1 MAEASEVEKLMRI
14 GAVDENTG
22 ITNNGKKRVLT
33 KEDVSKNNDK
43 NSASRVL
50 LEEGTTT
57 ERFIFSLNRLVVT
70 QSLFEAATQYLLL
83 IGTYSPSCAIVI
95 AHALF
100 TTLYIQMKATKSEN
114 YFQSLIERVY
124 LHGIYL
130 RRCS

>member
-14 GAVDENTG
+14 GAG
-22 ITNNGKKRVLT
+22 WLLHRVC
-33 KEDVSKNNDK
+33 
-43 NSASRVL
+43 
-50 LEEGTTT
+50 
-57 ERFIFSLNRLVVT
+57 
-70 QSLFEAATQYLLL
+70 FEAATQYLLL